1 MNLYK
6 ERVTMQENFQQP
18 PTTPNVPQAFVCPK
32 CHTTFSGQTFCPNC
46 GKQVK
51 LERCKKCGFILE
63 DDKDFCPH
71 CGKKRKKNI
80 VPIVFLVIG
89 IFLAFPTIAF
99 GNMLLLVCS
108 LIMNAIALFL
118 TLKNQK
124 KCAKHK
130 ALTIVLVSV
139 MALTALG
146 CTITNFTSAS
156 EKKLIEKCEQI
167 CVADNVEDY
176 QKHIL
181 ESKKISEEEK
191 LQCIFKNDSTKIFEY
206 LLSTGVTIPS
216 QIEGEDLFEFG
227 YKKGYRIPM
236 EYAIKTE
243 NIDVNQTRDG
253 KPLLLNAMERRSPA
267 AISVLIQAG
276 ANTDIRTA
284 AGLTL
289 LEEACYQGWDKSIIA
304 LLENGISPLPEK
316 NNGTN
321 LIQLYVKQ
329 GNFMVT
335 NGEGGHESDA
345 TVAKLLEYGCPV
357 SLVPYGRSYTISL
370 TELALEQNAYITLQ
384 QLITQGVDMNDINLI
399 RYHLGP
405 TISDLESEES
415 DKLKTLEVFLTS
427 NFDISNRDEDG
438 NTIFTL
444 FAETAAGS
452 SESIEFYR
460 GVVDMLLKKGCN
472 IEEKNNKGETA
483 LFIAATSVGYRALPG
498 GGYSTKD
505 YTVSPENTQKYIEVL
520 LEYGADVNAK
530 NNEGQTAVA
539 KGLVPGMIGFME
551 NKGCRG

>member
-1 MNLYK
+1 
-6 ERVTMQENFQQP
+6 MQQNFQQP
-18 PTTPNVPQAFVCPK
+18 PTTPNIPQAFVCPK

-51 LERCKKCGFILE
+51 LERCKKCGFVLE
-63 DDKDFCPH
+63 DDKDFCPY

-80 VPIVFLVIG
+80 SPIVFLVIG
-89 IFLAFPTIAF
+89 IFLAIPTIVF
-99 GNMLLLVCS
+99 GNTLLLVCS

-118 TLKNQK
+118 TLKNRK
-124 KCAKHK
+124 KFAKHK
-130 ALTIVLVSV
+130 AFTIVLISV
-139 MALTALG
+139 MALTTLG
-146 CTITNFTSAS
+146 CTITNFTSVS
-156 EKKLIEKCEQI
+156 EKKLTEKCEQI

-176 QKHIL
+176 QKYIL

-191 LQCIFKNDSTKIFEY
+191 LQYIFKNDSTKIFEF

-216 QIEGEDLFEFG
+216 QIGGEDLFEYG

-243 NIDVNQTRDG
+243 NIDVNQMREG
-253 KPLLLNAMERRSPA
+253 KPILLNAMERKSPA

-304 LLENGISPLPEK
+304 LLENGISPLPAK

-335 NGEGGHESDA
+335 NGEDGHEPDS

-357 SLVPYGRSYTISL
+357 SLVPHGGNYTISL
-370 TELALEQNAYITLQ
+370 TELALEENAYITLQ
-384 QLITQGVDMNDINLI
+384 QLITQGVDMNDLNLI
-399 RYHLGP
+399 KYNLRPAVSSGL
-405 TISDLESEES
+405 ES

-452 SESIEFYR
+452 CENIEFYR

-483 LFIAATSVGYRALPG
+483 LFIAATSVEYRKLPG
-498 GGYSTKD
+498 GGYNTEV

-530 NNEGQTAVA
+530 NNDGQTAVA
-539 KGLVPGMIGFME
+539 TGLVPTMTTFME